1 MPRMLVLVIISIVG
15 VVSVT
20 TTWTKASPQAPSP
33 STLAKN
39 LRFVD
44 QHLDRAL
51 RLLNTAEELVSAKR
65 MDKTDRAIGQAIPLL
80 REAEKSVGNALN
92 MFRQAEATKPSK
104 GQLEQVQRLS
114 TEGRQKLRETISTI
128 ERTAQKNFNYKK
140 LRGLLIGADKQMDQ
154 VLKTLSQIVGGL

>member
-1 MPRMLVLVIISIVG
+1 MLRKLVFVIVSLVG

-20 TTWTKASPQAPSP
+20 TTWAASPQASSP
-33 STLAKN
+33 RTLAQN

-44 QHLDRAL
+44 QSLDRAL
-51 RLLNTAEELVSAKR
+51 RLLNTAEELVSVKR
-65 MDKTDRAIGQAIPLL
+65 MDKTDRAIGQAMPRL
-80 REAEKSVGNALN
+80 RDAERSVSNALN
-92 MFRQAEATKPSK
+92 MFRQTEATKPSK

-114 TEGRQKLRETISTI
+114 TEGRQQLRETRATV

-154 VLKTLSQIVGGL
+154 VLKTLSQIVAGL